1 MKLDYEDLKGL
12 IRNFDSAGFYK
23 TRSFSV
29 LLLWVSAV
37 LGILILIKVTGF
49 FVTSARAE
57 GLIETA
63 IAQNGSDAHDINK
76 YLSKSKEVADELKKK
91 NLFAPPEPKQHPVK
105 QVLGILGDEVVIN
118 GRWYKVG
125 DTIED
130 ATIVAIEPAQVRIE
144 WNGSE
149 KTFAPIDAT
158 SAPDANAPKGERPD
172 SGRGGR
178 AERGFAGAPGDE
190 MPMPGRRGGFGGF
203 RDLSPEE
210 RANLRESFG
219 QMRERWENMSEQERE
234 EFRTQMRERFNPEQ

>member
-1 MKLDYEDLKGL
+1 MKLDYEDLKE
-12 IRNFDSAGFYK
+12 IIQNFDSTGFYK

-29 LLLWVSAV
+29 LLLWISAV

-49 FVTSARAE
+49 FVTSARADT
-57 GLIETA
+57 LIETA
-63 IAQNGSDAHDINK
+63 IAQNGSDTDDIDK

-105 QVLGILGDEVVIN
+105 QVLGILGNEVVIN
-118 GRWYKVG
+118 GKWYKVG
-125 DTIED
+125 DKIGD
-130 ATIVAIEPAQVRIE
+130 ATIVAIEPALVRIE

-158 SAPDANAPKGERPD
+158 GAADANAPKGERPD
-172 SGRGGR
+172 SGR
-178 AERGFAGAPGDE
+178 ERGIARVPGDE

-210 RANLRESFG
+210 RAELRERFG
-219 QMRERWENMSEQERE
+219 QMRERWGDMSEQERE
-234 EFRTQMRERFNPEQ
+234 EFRAQMRGRFNPEQ